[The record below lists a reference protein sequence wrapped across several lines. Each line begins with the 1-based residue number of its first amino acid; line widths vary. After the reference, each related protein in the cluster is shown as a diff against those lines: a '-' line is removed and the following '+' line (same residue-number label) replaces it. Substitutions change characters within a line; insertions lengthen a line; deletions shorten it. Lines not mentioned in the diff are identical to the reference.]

1 MACSLIIYNIEP
13 REDHLL
19 QYMED
24 SEIDI
29 QSDINSENKD
39 LIIDVLET
47 FHRDMGFRNI
57 EFE

>member
-1 MACSLIIYNIEP
+1 MACSSIIYNIEP
-13 REDHLL
+13 KEDHLL
-19 QYMED
+19 QYTED

-39 LIIDVLET
+39 LIIDVIET
-47 FHRDMGFRNI
+47 FHRDKGFRNI

>member
-1 MACSLIIYNIEP
+1 MACSSIIYNIEP

-24 SEIDI
+24 SETTNEPDV
-29 QSDINSENKD
+29 NSENKD
-39 LIIDVLET
+39 LIIDILET

>member
-1 MACSLIIYNIEP
+1 MACSSIIYNIEP

-19 QYMED
+19 QYVED
-24 SEIDI
+24 SETTNEP
-29 QSDINSENKD
+29 DINSENKD

-47 FHRDMGFRNI
+47 FRRDNGFRNI